1 MAVDRI
7 HPESI
12 RQIQQLAKLHGVEA
26 VKAVLDDYSA
36 EQEKIARITQSQTRI
51 TENGLCNSYS

>member
-1 MAVDRI
+1 MAERI

-26 VKAVLDDYSA
+26 VKSVLADYA
-36 EQEKIARITQSQTRI
+36 KKQEETTH
-51 TENGLCNSYS
+51 NP